1 MRLGLSSPGTVT
13 GEGQKCKLSSE
24 GMKIIIDPRAGFC
37 GGVKRT
43 IEMAEEVLKKQR
55 RLFALGELIHNHSET
70 QRLARMGLQVVDQS
84 VLNQP
89 SRVKET
95 QLLIRAHGE
104 PPETY
109 DKARKQGIELIDGT
123 CPIVIRSQQIAREY
137 YRKGYQIVIVGK
149 KHHPEVIGIAGYC
162 NNEVKVVLTK
172 KDVEQVDTNRKTF
185 VLAQT
190 TISREIFR
198 KLTEAMK
205 KRGVDLIYKDTVC
218 RFISGR
224 EQQVQAFASRCD
236 VVLMVGGK
244 HSSNTKVLFQSCQQ
258 VNPRSHWIEEPKEIQ
273 PSWFKADDLVGITGS
288 ASTPHW
294 LMEQTKQYIE
304 ENFAT
309 Q

>member
-1 MRLGLSSPGTVT
+1 
-13 GEGQKCKLSSE
+13 
-24 GMKIIIDPRAGFC
+24 MKVLIDPRAGFC

-43 IEMAEEVLKKQR
+43 IEMAEEILQKQH
-55 RLFALGELIHNHSET
+55 RLLALGELIHNRSET
-70 QRLARMGLQVVDQS
+70 QRLARKGLQVIDTS
-84 VLNQP
+84 VLSKP
-89 SRVKET
+89 SKIKGAPV
-95 QLLIRAHGE
+95 LIRAHGE

-109 DKARKQGIELIDGT
+109 EQARKQGIELIDGT

-149 KHHPEVIGIAGYC
+149 PHHPEVIGIAGYC
-162 NNEVKVVLTK
+162 DHNVKVVLTEA
-172 KDVEQVDTNRKTF
+172 DLEQVETGRKTF

-198 KLTEAMK
+198 KLIDAMR

-224 EQQVQAFASRCD
+224 EQQVRAFASRCD

-244 HSSNTKVLFQSCQQ
+244 HSSNTRVLFENCRQA
-258 VNPRSHWIEEPKEIQ
+258 NPRSHWIEEPKEIQ

-288 ASTPHW
+288 ASTPDW

-309 Q
+309 R